1 MSAGQA
7 KKRHGIL
14 AEEIRRHDHA
24 YYVLAEPSIS
34 DPDYDRLYR
43 ELLDLEEAH
52 PELLTAD
59 SPSQR
64 VGGKAVSEFPSH
76 RHALPMMS
84 LDNTYSF
91 DELAAFLQRVEKRLP
106 EAELD
111 WTIEPKIDGLA
122 VSLRYEKGVLVAGAT
137 RGDGVAGDDITGN
150 LKTIRSLPLRLA
162 GGMSSTSSHSSG
174 KNKTKYTDEVELFP
188 PVPVVLEVRGEV
200 FMSRKGFMKLNEK
213 RKGEGDEP
221 FANPRNAA
229 AGSLKMLDPK
239 LVAERPLGIILYG
252 LGEVKGEVPSTQ
264 KKVVAWLKQLG
275 LPTAV
280 KNWTG
285 QSRADLVAAIN
296 ELDTARHDFDY
307 ETDGAVIKLNNLHLR
322 DQCGATSKAPR
333 WAIAYKYAAE
343 QAETVLKAIT
353 IQVGRTGALTPV
365 AELEPVLIAGSTVAR
380 ATLHNEEEIQRKEIR
395 VGDTVVIE
403 KAGEIIPAVVRV
415 VTEKRLKKSVKFVL
429 DKKCPECKSRAAK
442 DEADVVWRCPNPD
455 CPAQVRGRLEHF
467 CARGAMDIEGG
478 GEVLVRQL
486 VESGLALNVG
496 ELYKLA
502 QAEVAGLE
510 RMAEKS
516 AQNFL
521 GGLEASKQRD
531 LWRLIFGLGILH
543 VGAGV
548 AKALGRRF
556 TNLDELMDA
565 SEEELVAID
574 AVGEVIAKSVHFW
587 FGDPQNR
594 QLIEVLRKAGLNFES
609 SIVISGEAAGL
620 LAGKAL
626 VLTGTLPNLK
636 RHEAVARIEA
646 AGGKVVGS
654 VSKKTDYVVAGEA
667 AGSKLAKAEKMSV
680 PVIDES
686 ELLRLCGK

>member
-1 MSAGQA
+1 
-7 KKRHGIL
+7 
-14 AEEIRRHDHA
+14 
-24 YYVLAEPSIS
+24 
-34 DPDYDRLYR
+34 
-43 ELLDLEEAH
+43 
-52 PELLTAD
+52 
-59 SPSQR
+59 
-64 VGGKAVSEFPSH
+64 
-76 RHALPMMS
+76 
-84 LDNTYSF
+84 
-91 DELAAFLQRVEKRLP
+91 
-106 EAELD
+106 
-111 WTIEPKIDGLA
+111 
-122 VSLRYEKGVLVAGAT
+122 
-137 RGDGVAGDDITGN
+137 
-150 LKTIRSLPLRLA
+150 
-162 GGMSSTSSHSSG
+162 
-174 KNKTKYTDEVELFP
+174 
-188 PVPVVLEVRGEV
+188 
-200 FMSRKGFMKLNEK
+200 
-213 RKGEGDEP
+213 
-221 FANPRNAA
+221 
-229 AGSLKMLDPK
+229 
-239 LVAERPLGIILYG
+239 
-252 LGEVKGEVPSTQ
+252 
-264 KKVVAWLKQLG
+264 
-275 LPTAV
+275 
-280 KNWTG
+280 
-285 QSRADLVAAIN
+285 
-296 ELDTARHDFDY
+296 
-307 ETDGAVIKLNNLHLR
+307 
-322 DQCGATSKAPR
+322 
-333 WAIAYKYAAE
+333 
-343 QAETVLKAIT
+343 VLKAIT
-353 IQVGRTGALTPV
+353 VQVGRTGALTPV

-380 ATLHNEEEIQRKEIR
+380 ATLHNEGEIQRKDIR

-415 VTEKRLKKSVKFVL
+415 VTEKRPKKSAVFVL
-429 DKKCPECKSRAAK
+429 GKECPECKSLVAK

-486 VESGLALNVG
+486 VGSGLALNVG
-496 ELYKLA
+496 ELYKVA

-543 VGAGV
+543 VGTGV

-556 TNLDELMDA
+556 VNLDELMDA

-574 AVGEVIAKSVHFW
+574 DVGEVIAKSVHFW

-609 SIVISGEAAGL
+609 SIVISGEAAGP

-626 VLTGTLPNLK
+626 VLTGTLMNLK